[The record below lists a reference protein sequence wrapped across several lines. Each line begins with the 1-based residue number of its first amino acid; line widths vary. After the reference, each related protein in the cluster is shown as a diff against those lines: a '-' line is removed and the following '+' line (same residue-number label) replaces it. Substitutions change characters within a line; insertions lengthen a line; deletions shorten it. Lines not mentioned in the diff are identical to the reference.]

1 MSMSWALHHNLDAFS
16 GYSLA
21 TLLREAFTR
30 IQLST
35 DMRKGGGGGSFSLL
49 TCSKVDVWKPKHQ
62 VRKRYATP
70 FSPCVCFHWCAICS
84 SFDIFA
90 ADSSSAG
97 NT

>member
-35 DMRKGGGGGSFSLL
+35 DMRKGGGGG
-49 TCSKVDVWKPKHQ
+49 
-62 VRKRYATP
+62 
-70 FSPCVCFHWCAICS
+70 
-84 SFDIFA
+84 A
-90 ADSSSAG
+90 ASAY
-97 NT
+97 